1 MFREQPR
8 PQFLPSSRPQKKL
21 DQERNPPQ
29 CFKDILCSAT
39 YYKINITNSNSNSEK
54 VRKVKQKE
62 KKEKKTRKA
71 KFETCPHKK
80 N

>member
-1 MFREQPR
+1 MFREHPDLNSCHVQDHK
-8 PQFLPSSRPQKKL
+8 KKL

-29 CFKDILCSAT
+29 CSKDILYSAT

-71 KFETCPHKK
+71 KFKTCPHKK